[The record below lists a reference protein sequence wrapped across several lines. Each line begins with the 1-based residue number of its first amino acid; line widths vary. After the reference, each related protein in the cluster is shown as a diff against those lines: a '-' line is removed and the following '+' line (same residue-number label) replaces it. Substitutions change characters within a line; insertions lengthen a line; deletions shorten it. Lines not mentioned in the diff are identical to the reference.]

1 MDLKTKIQT
10 ETKDAMRAKDGLRL
24 STLRL
29 ISAAMK
35 DREIAA
41 RTCEGEGKAMSDA
54 DLVAILAKM
63 VKQRQESARSYEE
76 GGRLELAEKENA
88 EIAVIEEFLPRRM
101 SEEETQTAVDDTI
114 AELNA
119 SSVRDIGRV
128 MGELKSR
135 YAGQMDFALVGGMVK
150 QKLL

>member
-63 VKQRQESARSYEE
+63 VK
-76 GGRLELAEKENA
+76 
-88 EIAVIEEFLPRRM
+88 
-101 SEEETQTAVDDTI
+101 
-114 AELNA
+114 
-119 SSVRDIGRV
+119 
-128 MGELKSR
+128 
-135 YAGQMDFALVGGMVK
+135 
-150 QKLL
+150 